1 MKNSCLTTPFLE
13 SVWVKRG
20 VFANI
25 LFLAL
30 DPVFV
35 SRIVEGLELD
45 SDRIELVKQRRGI
58 DPTLHHIALALQAGI
73 QSRSA
78 MLLTACIRRHYQQ
91 RSPFRCFL
99 AGRIKQAV

>member
-1 MKNSCLTTPFLE
+1 M
-13 SVWVKRG
+13 
-20 VFANI
+20 FANI

-45 SDRIELVKQRRGI
+45 SDRIELVKQRRSI
-58 DPTLHHIALALQAGI
+58 DPTLHHIALAFQAGI

-78 MLLTACIRRHYQQ
+78 MLLTA
-91 RSPFRCFL
+91 
-99 AGRIKQAV
+99 

>member
-1 MKNSCLTTPFLE
+1 LQ
-13 SVWVKRG
+13 
-20 VFANI
+20 NI

-45 SDRIELVKQRRGI
+45 SDRIELVKQRGSI

-78 MLLTACIRRHYQQ
+78 MLLTA
-91 RSPFRCFL
+91 
-99 AGRIKQAV
+99 

>member
-1 MKNSCLTTPFLE
+1 MKSSCLATPFLG
-13 SVWVKRG
+13 SVKVKGG

-35 SRIVEGLELD
+35 IRVDEGLELD
-45 SDRIELVKQRRGI
+45 SDRIELVKQRRSI

-78 MLLTACIRRHYQQ
+78 MLLTACIR
-91 RSPFRCFL
+91 
-99 AGRIKQAV
+99 

>member
-1 MKNSCLTTPFLE
+1 MAAEYSSPGAQMKNSCLTTPFLG

-45 SDRIELVKQRRGI
+45 SDRIELVKQRGSI

-78 MLLTACIRRHYQQ
+78 MLLTA
-91 RSPFRCFL
+91 
-99 AGRIKQAV
+99 